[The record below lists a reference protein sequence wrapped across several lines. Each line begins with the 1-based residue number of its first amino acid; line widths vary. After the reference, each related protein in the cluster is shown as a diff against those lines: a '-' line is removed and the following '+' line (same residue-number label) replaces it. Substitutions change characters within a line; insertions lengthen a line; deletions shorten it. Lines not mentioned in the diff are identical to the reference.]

1 MIKMAEEQKTDF
13 KRQTAFKCSID
24 SLNKGVFV
32 KRPGWE
38 SSYLMTDYGDFS
50 RVNIIAVV
58 VNKEDSSITLDDGTA
73 QIIARVFDKPEML
86 KNISVGDPVL
96 LIARPREYNSQIYLT
111 IDLIKKINDKG
122 WIAYRK
128 RELSL
133 IKKIRTTTRPDVKKD
148 AEIVES
154 TSTVSSKERIIALIK
169 ELDDGEGADIDEII
183 RFSKIKNA
191 EDLIKDFILRGEI
204 FERKPGKIKLM

>member
-24 SLNKGVFV
+24 NLNKGVFV

-58 VNKEDSSITLDDGTA
+58 VNKDESSMTVDDGTG
-73 QIIARVFDKPEML
+73 QIVARVFDKKELLM
-86 KNISVGDPVL
+86 NISIGDPVL

-111 IDLIKKINDKG
+111 LDLVKKIKDKA

-128 RELSL
+128 KELSL
-133 IKKIRTTTRPDVKKD
+133 IKKIRTTTRHDVKKD

-154 TSTVSSKERIIALIK
+154 TNTLGSKERIIALIK
-169 ELDDGEGADIDEII
+169 ELDGGEGADIDEII

-191 EDLIKDFILRGEI
+191 EDLIQDMILRGDI